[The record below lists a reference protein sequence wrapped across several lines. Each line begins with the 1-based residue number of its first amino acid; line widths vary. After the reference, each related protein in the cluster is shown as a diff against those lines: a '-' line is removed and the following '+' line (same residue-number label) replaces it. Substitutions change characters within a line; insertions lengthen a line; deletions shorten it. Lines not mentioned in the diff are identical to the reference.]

1 MINTYFPHIFQWKP
15 MRAKKIVYFL
25 SFLLISS
32 AVMYCAG
39 ASQTNSVSFHGVGV
53 TVDLA
58 YPEEAHPAESIS
70 HNLTITTNTA
80 VEIQN
85 ITLFVY
91 APVDSAWQYV
101 NKSTIILPPLPA
113 NTSLPFVIRLTLPQN
128 ANGTLY
134 CLLYVQTDQSA
145 DYSSYSFFTTQVRAL
160 TYSELLVAHNELLE
174 NYRVLNNSYTE
185 LNQTYTA
192 LWISYNELWANYS
205 TLSANYNSL
214 NSSFN
219 SLFAQNS
226 ALQSEYNA
234 LNSTYYSLQANYTS
248 ILANNNA
255 LQTSYNSLSSSNN
268 ALQLSYNSLIGIKN
282 ALQSD
287 FNSLNSTYQ
296 GVRTSYALL
305 GEAYDSLNRTYTAL
319 QNEVNDFTQRIN
331 SSESALNSDRAVM
344 FIFVATVAVLIA
356 FVIYLKHK
364 KTEPYVVIRKE
375 TVAIE
380 KEEKQ

>member
-1 MINTYFPHIFQWKP
+1 ML
-15 MRAKKIVYFL
+15 AKKIVYFL

-39 ASQTNSVSFHGVGV
+39 ASQTDSVSFHGVGV
-53 TVDLA
+53 TVDLT
-58 YPEEAHPAESIS
+58 YPEEARNGTSIW
-70 HNLTITTNTA
+70 HNVTITANVALTL
-80 VEIQN
+80 QN
-85 ITLFVY
+85 FTMVIY
-91 APVDSAWQYV
+91 APVDSNWQEV
-101 NKSTIILPPLPA
+101 TGLTIR
-113 NTSLPFVIRLTLPQN
+113 NTIMAQNEKREEPIMFPLPQN
-128 ANGTLY
+128 ANGTLFCFIY
-134 CLLYVQTDQSA
+134 INTTQSLT
-145 DYSSYSFFTTQVRAL
+145 DYSSHSFYTTQVRAL

-356 FVIYLKHK
+356 FVIYLRQK